1 MQDKLEKLE
10 ALLTELAPGVI
21 AVSGGLDSRF
31 LADFAWSL
39 NLEFEAIHL
48 SGPHIA
54 LAETEAAARWLEER
68 GKPWLLLDVNPLMDP
83 LVRGSDRER
92 CYRCK
97 RIAFS
102 TIIEEIGGPEVLRSA
117 GGLSLLDGTQAS
129 DATGYRPGRRA
140 LAELGVR
147 SPLAEAGLTK
157 PEIRE
162 LARMA
167 GLEGWDRPA
176 RPCLLTRFAY
186 GLAVDEDVLADL
198 SVAEEAIAR
207 LGIREFRL
215 RVLGT
220 PDCPEHVLQIAAGEA
235 ARFSVVESV
244 VLDLPELAPFPNL
257 SVVVSEQVSGW
268 FDAEAQPD

>member
-1 MQDKLEKLE
+1 
-10 ALLTELAPGVI
+10 VI

-31 LADFAWSL
+31 LVDFAWSL
-39 NLEFEAIHL
+39 NLDFEAIHL

-54 LAETEAAARWLEER
+54 LSETEAAVRWLEER

-83 LVRGSDRER
+83 LVRVSDRER

-97 RIAFS
+97 RLAFA
-102 TIIEEIGGPEVLRSA
+102 TILEEIGGPAVIRSE

-140 LAELGVR
+140 LKEIGVR
-147 SPLAEAGLTK
+147 SPLAEVGLTK

-162 LARMA
+162 LARA
-167 GLEGWDRPA
+167 RGLEGWDRPA

-186 GLAVDEDVLADL
+186 GLPVDEEVLADL
-198 SVAEEAIAR
+198 AVAEEAIAR

-215 RVLGT
+215 RVLEAG
-220 PDCPEHVLQIAAGEA
+220 EHVLQIAEAEAG
-235 ARFSVVESV
+235 RWSVVEGV

-257 SVVVSEQVSGW
+257 TVVFSERVSGY
-268 FDAEAQPD
+268 FDAEENPDA